1 MFPTNPNFRNN
12 NNFNN
17 NYNNELVLETT
28 VDGRIIPVRD
38 GEAMVSEI
46 EIGPFKIV
54 VIANIPEE
62 GKTTAPCYLKFKMND
77 GRSAGGY
84 RRRFP
89 RPDRFQNQAQV
100 EYVNRD
106 QTPEADEE
114 DDGSDG
120 GGQARP

>member
-1 MFPTNPNFRNN
+1 
-12 NNFNN
+12 
-17 NYNNELVLETT
+17 
-28 VDGRIIPVRD
+28 
-38 GEAMVSEI
+38 MVSEI

-84 RRRFP
+84 RKRYP
-89 RPDRFQNQAQV
+89 RPDRFQNQVQV
-100 EYVNRD
+100 DYVKGGPHD
-106 QTPEADEE
+106 HDSDE
-114 DDGSDG
+114 DMDGEQHDG